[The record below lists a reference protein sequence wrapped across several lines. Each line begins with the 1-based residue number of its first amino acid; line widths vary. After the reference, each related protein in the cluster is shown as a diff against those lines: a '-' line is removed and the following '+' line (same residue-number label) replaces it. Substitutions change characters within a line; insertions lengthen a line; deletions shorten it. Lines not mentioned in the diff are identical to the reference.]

1 MSWFPVSHTIPV
13 AHRGYS
19 ARAPE
24 NTLVAY
30 REALDAGAT
39 HVECDVHL
47 SADGT
52 PYVIHDP
59 EVSRTTGKSGQ
70 VAHLSDRELD
80 ALDAGGWKAP
90 RYAGEPVPK
99 LTSLLTLLK
108 GKASLALEVKAKGME
123 QAVVGALR
131 ATGFPNSMLTL
142 FAFDFDTLLQFRNL
156 DPGLH
161 CTYLVDRVEDDT
173 QWAAEL
179 AKAREAGMQAI
190 GPGDYLVTA
199 RRVEMAHAAGLSV
212 FVWTVDDPERMR
224 ELSSFGVDA
233 IMTND
238 PPLGLRTLIPA
249 KE

>member
-1 MSWFPVSHTIPV
+1 MSWLPVSRTVPV

-19 ARAPE
+19 AKAPE

-30 REALDAGAT
+30 REALAAGAT
-39 HVECDVHL
+39 HVECDVHM

-59 EVSRTTGKSGQ
+59 DVARTTGQGGK
-70 VAHLSDRELD
+70 VAQMRDTTID
-80 ALDAGGWKAP
+80 ALEAGAWKGAA
-90 RYAGEPVPK
+90 YAGEPIPK
-99 LTSLLTLLK
+99 LTSLLNLLK

-123 QAVVGALR
+123 EAVMGALR
-131 ATGFPNSMLTL
+131 ATGFPSSMLTL
-142 FAFDFDTLLQFRNL
+142 FAFDFGTLVNFRGL
-156 DPGLH
+156 EPDLH
-161 CTYLVDRVEDDT
+161 CTYLVDRIADET
-173 QWAAEL
+173 QWAAEV
-179 AKAREAGMQAI
+179 AKARDAGMKAI

-224 ELSSFGVDA
+224 ELSACGVDA

-238 PPLGLRTLIPA
+238 PPLALRTL
-249 KE
+249 K